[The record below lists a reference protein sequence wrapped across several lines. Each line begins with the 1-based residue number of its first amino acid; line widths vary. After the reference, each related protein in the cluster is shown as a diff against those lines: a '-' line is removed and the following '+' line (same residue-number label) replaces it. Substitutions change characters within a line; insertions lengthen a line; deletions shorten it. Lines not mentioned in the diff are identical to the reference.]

1 MFSDHALIGAS
12 GVAFMMVL
20 LASMANVRSGDIP
33 LTFIAVAVIYMGGE
47 IAHSFRNDHVS
58 HMAHLV
64 GGAVGALFGFF
75 MAGDKRVK
83 KSAAATTRRGA
94 LLRR

>member
-1 MFSDHALIGAS
+1 MFSDHALMGAS

-20 LASMANVRSGDIP
+20 LASMVNMRSGDIP

-47 IAHSFRNDHVS
+47 IAQSFGNDHVS
-58 HMAHLV
+58 HMAHLI
-64 GGAVGALFGFF
+64 GGAIGALFGFF